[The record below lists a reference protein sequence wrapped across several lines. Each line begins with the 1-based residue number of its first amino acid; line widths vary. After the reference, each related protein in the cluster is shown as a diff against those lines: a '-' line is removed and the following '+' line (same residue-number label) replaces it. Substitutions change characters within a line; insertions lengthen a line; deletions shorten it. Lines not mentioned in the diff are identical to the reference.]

1 VGGAVVAWL
10 NSADIFQ
17 SLDIVIGDAEI
28 EARIYN
34 MLLQVERAGVPA
46 LGVLWLLGIGAILI
60 ARALLLML
68 VGLIGG
74 MFASRPRAP
83 SPPSPPAGSGPWKRP
98 PPAPPPDRS
107 PPSADG
113 NAPVVDRAGRPA
125 ERRDTVVLKRPR
137 GHMDRR

>member
-1 VGGAVVAWL
+1 MGGAVVAWL

-34 MLLQVERAGVPA
+34 MLLQVERAGLPA

-74 MFASRPRAP
+74 AFASRPRAP
-83 SPPSPPAGSGPWKRP
+83 SPPPPPPAGSGPWGRP
-98 PPAPPPDRS
+98 PPAPDRF